1 MKLLIAVLIFF
12 LFSAAADS
20 CSDFMFPDNKVFTS
34 CTNLSALNSFL
45 YWSQNPSSTT
55 LDMAYRHSH
64 VPPSTWVAW
73 GINPKPN
80 KMVGT
85 QAIIAYQ
92 KPDGNMAV
100 YTSSVDSYATQLQKG
115 NLSFPV
121 SDLSAL
127 FSNDEII
134 IFATIQLP
142 NSSSTINH
150 VWQDGPITGNHLGIH
165 DLSGHHLQSMGT
177 LNLLSGQVFASHGSD
192 SKTKLK
198 ISHGV
203 LNTISWGIM
212 MPIGLLVAR
221 YLKAVGP
228 AADPLWFYL
237 HIVVQLS
244 AYIIG
249 LAGGATG
256 FLLLSK
262 SSGIHHPCH
271 LGIGIILFS
280 LGLLQVSA
288 LLLRPSKDHKYRYL
302 WNLFHHNTGYAV
314 ILLSFFN
321 IWLGFSIL
329 KPAKKWMIAYGVVL
343 GALILSA
350 FLLEVWKKFARD
362 GRTGGAHEEVN
373 KSASTSS
380 GLYFI
385 VITSV
390 VMPSDFLQKIAILN
404 GSVSIECA
412 FCSQEIESVN
422 HVLLFCPFVWKVWTE
437 MLNWWLQCG
446 QFGSKGMRWCS
457 MLLIQTGLSSDLLT
471 MHKSNVAKFLSK
483 NYDWSIT
490 QSCWNLPITLP
501 GNKLS
506 STFDSIPIWSAFD
519 ALGVT
524 KSFISPVH
532 KTLVGS
538 ISKITPSFHTWVRN
552 KKLFSDQEV
561 IRKFL
566 DLPEVRNCHYPF
578 LATRNIFKQ
587 SITHCLDQMDTQ
599 LNAFNGRLDQQ
610 TTMLAEILFLLQ
622 MQQQPLPFS

>member
-1 MKLLIAVLIFF
+1 MNMKLLIAVLIFF

-20 CSDFMFPDNKVFTS
+20 CADFMFPNNKVFTS

-55 LDMAYRHSH
+55 LDMAYRHSQ
-64 VPPSTWVAW
+64 VSPSTWVAW

-92 KPDGNMAV
+92 KTDGNMAV
-100 YTSSVDSYATQLQKG
+100 YTSSVDSYATQLQEG

-142 NSSSTINH
+142 NNSSTINH

-177 LNLLSGQVFASHGSD
+177 LNLLSGQAIASHGSD

-228 AADPLWFYL
+228 TADPLWFYL

-244 AYIIG
+244 AYIMG

-271 LGIGIILFS
+271 LGIGIILFPWTTS
-280 LGLLQVSA
+280 GITALCSTNLYNNSRLFVSA

-329 KPAKKWMIAYGVVL
+329 KPERMDDHIWCCVRGIDIICIA
-343 GALILSA
+343 
-350 FLLEVWKKFARD
+350 
-362 GRTGGAHEEVN
+362 
-373 KSASTSS
+373 
-380 GLYFI
+380 
-385 VITSV
+385 
-390 VMPSDFLQKIAILN
+390 P
-404 GSVSIECA
+404 
-412 FCSQEIESVN
+412 
-422 HVLLFCPFVWKVWTE
+422 
-437 MLNWWLQCG
+437 
-446 QFGSKGMRWCS
+446 
-457 MLLIQTGLSSDLLT
+457 
-471 MHKSNVAKFLSK
+471 
-483 NYDWSIT
+483 
-490 QSCWNLPITLP
+490 
-501 GNKLS
+501 
-506 STFDSIPIWSAFD
+506 
-519 ALGVT
+519 
-524 KSFISPVH
+524 
-532 KTLVGS
+532 
-538 ISKITPSFHTWVRN
+538 
-552 KKLFSDQEV
+552 
-561 IRKFL
+561 
-566 DLPEVRNCHYPF
+566 
-578 LATRNIFKQ
+578 
-587 SITHCLDQMDTQ
+587 
-599 LNAFNGRLDQQ
+599 
-610 TTMLAEILFLLQ
+610 
-622 MQQQPLPFS
+622 

>member
-1 MKLLIAVLIFF
+1 MKLLIAVLIVF

-34 CTNLSALNSFL
+34 CTNLSLLNSFL

-142 NSSSTINH
+142 NNSSTINH

-321 IWLGFSIL
+321 IWFGFSIL

-373 KSASTSS
+373 KSAKYNSKLLEFTNYITRPQAVKLSDQAPVQCILRMSCLNRIVAPYLTLLNWYGTMQRLQKFIASDGLRGLGELKHLNGFARSVHQLSGTVGYIGWKFKKGLKVVWEFIPYAIMWNVWIARNKFIFRGLQLNWQEVVGKNKCKILIWATSKEVLWLFKKAKELNLIKAVELNQS
-380 GLYFI
+380 GVSLI
-385 VITSV
+385 
-390 VMPSDFLQKIAILN
+390 FLQFTDETLI
-404 GSVSIECA
+404 
-412 FCSQEIESVN
+412 FCNADIDD
-422 HVLLFCPFVWKVWTE
+422 
-437 MLNWWLQCG
+437 
-446 QFGSKGMRWCS
+446 
-457 MLLIQTGLSSDLLT
+457 I
-471 MHKSNVAKFLSK
+471 FL
-483 NYDWSIT
+483 
-490 QSCWNLPITLP
+490 
-501 GNKLS
+501 
-506 STFDSIPIWSAFD
+506 
-519 ALGVT
+519 
-524 KSFISPVH
+524 
-532 KTLVGS
+532 
-538 ISKITPSFHTWVRN
+538 
-552 KKLFSDQEV
+552 
-561 IRKFL
+561 
-566 DLPEVRNCHYPF
+566 
-578 LATRNIFKQ
+578 
-587 SITHCLDQMDTQ
+587 
-599 LNAFNGRLDQQ
+599 
-610 TTMLAEILFLLQ
+610 ILFKYYL
-622 MQQQPLPFS
+622 

>member
-1 MKLLIAVLIFF
+1 MNMKLLIAVLIFF

-142 NSSSTINH
+142 NNSSTINH

-165 DLSGHHLQSMGT
+165 DLSGRHLQSMGT
-177 LNLLSGQVFASHGSD
+177 LNLLSGRAFASRRSD

-288 LLLRPSKDHKYRYL
+288 LLLRPRKDHKYRYL

-329 KPAKKWMIAYGVVL
+329 KPAKEWMIAYGVVF

-362 GRTGGAHEEVN
+362 RRTGRAHEEVN
-373 KSASTSS
+373 KSASTSPVNNVGEAEEEREADMECNS
-380 GLYFI
+380 FGCN
-385 VITSV
+385 V
-390 VMPSDFLQKIAILN
+390 VNLEAKVA
-404 GSVSIECA
+404 
-412 FCSQEIESVN
+412 IESVMS
-422 HVLLFCPFVWKVWTE
+422 PP
-437 MLNWWLQCG
+437 
-446 QFGSKGMRWCS
+446 
-457 MLLIQTGLSSDLLT
+457 
-471 MHKSNVAKFLSK
+471 A
-483 NYDWSIT
+483 
-490 QSCWNLPITLP
+490 
-501 GNKLS
+501 
-506 STFDSIPIWSAFD
+506 SA
-519 ALGVT
+519 
-524 KSFISPVH
+524 
-532 KTLVGS
+532 
-538 ISKITPSFHTWVRN
+538 RN
-552 KKLFSDQEV
+552 KG
-561 IRKFL
+561 I
-566 DLPEVRNCHYPF
+566 
-578 LATRNIFKQ
+578 Q
-587 SITHCLDQMDTQ
+587 SNDHSVQI
-599 LNAFNGRLDQQ
+599 
-610 TTMLAEILFLLQ
+610 
-622 MQQQPLPFS
+622 